1 MMAAEEVVWAAG
13 QLGFDPLKMDSPTM
27 RLKEVKNGRLAMIGI
42 IGLIFQQLV
51 FHKPT
56 IAQLANG
63 VTL

>member
-1 MMAAEEVVWAAG
+1 MLLWSVTVFISNWFSRYYVCCLLSSTRFAG
-13 QLGFDPLKMDSPTM
+13 VNST
-27 RLKEVKNGRLAMIGI
+27 V
-42 IGLIFQQLV
+42 GLIFQQLV